1 MSFFSWLFTNESLGE
16 PLHQYLNPAQ
26 NEIVKYT
33 DQINGTRQNSVHNS
47 AMEQEDGIDFE
58 MKRPPYLHVRPLP
71 RMKALD

>member
-33 DQINGTRQNSVHNS
+33 DQINGTRQNSVPNP
-47 AMEQEDGIDFE
+47 AMEQEDGLDLE
-58 MKRPPYLHVRPLP
+58 MKRPPYLHVRHQLSV
-71 RMKALD
+71 RTLD